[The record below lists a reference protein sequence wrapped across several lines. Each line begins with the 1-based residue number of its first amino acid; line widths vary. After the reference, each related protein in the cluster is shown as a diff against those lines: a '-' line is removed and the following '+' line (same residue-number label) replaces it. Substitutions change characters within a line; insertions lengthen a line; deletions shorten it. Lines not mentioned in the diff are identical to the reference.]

1 MIPELSTKQFT
12 EQWAS
17 NFKVKYLALTQK
29 NTGQYR
35 GGPPLLILI
44 GDFTMSK
51 IDKKKERLVEQ
62 IAQSEAELSAAL
74 FKKKSGV
81 SEVSVPKLTERIKKM
96 KAELAGLK

>member
-1 MIPELSTKQFT
+1 
-12 EQWAS
+12 
-17 NFKVKYLALTQK
+17 
-29 NTGQYR
+29 
-35 GGPPLLILI
+35 
-44 GDFTMSK
+44 MSK

-96 KAELAGLK
+96 KADLAAMK